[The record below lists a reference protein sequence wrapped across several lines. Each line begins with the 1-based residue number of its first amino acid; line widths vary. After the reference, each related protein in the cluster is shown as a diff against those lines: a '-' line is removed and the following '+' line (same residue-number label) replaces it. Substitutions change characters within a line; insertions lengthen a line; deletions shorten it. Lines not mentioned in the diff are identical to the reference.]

1 MKALYIYNPHSAN
14 ELLLIERA
22 KSEMDGY
29 VMVISIDDVAQD
41 IKNLVRAT
49 PTLII
54 VSDDLQGEELT
65 KEGVD
70 GNLLSTAILCKR
82 LEEEELAV
90 HQSETYRLDNFVKGE
105 NIKAIDNFTMDLI
118 LGGVI

>member
-90 HQSETYRLDNFVKGE
+90 HKSETYRLDNFVKGE